1 MIIGNNVDIFWVINW
16 YASFLGNLCGKP
28 MAPDPLHSMYSALH
42 KTKFKFIRII
52 IIIQS
57 VLTYS
62 SSEIRS
68 HLSKH
73 EAFLIKCAFCS
84 GEYGILK
91 KTLLR

>member
-1 MIIGNNVDIFWVINW
+1 
-16 YASFLGNLCGKP
+16 

-91 KTLLR
+91 KIVVTLNVVRWYTSKHY

>member
-1 MIIGNNVDIFWVINW
+1 
-16 YASFLGNLCGKP
+16 

-91 KTLLR
+91 KKRCYVKCSEMIYEQTLLGIDYVDGSRHT

>member
-1 MIIGNNVDIFWVINW
+1 
-16 YASFLGNLCGKP
+16 

-84 GEYGILK
+84 GEYGIFFK
-91 KTLLR
+91 KKVVTLNVVRWYTSKHY